1 MQRTNGIKSERCR
14 TAQEAV
20 VIKILSLLVQL
31 IMQVMLYSPLV
42 SMTKSLTSTWE
53 MESTESYLAITA
65 QIILRFLTNSVREK
79 VSVDPTLSKLWHFYA
94 KILCLMRLERSK
106 NLLRM
111 AN

>member
-1 MQRTNGIKSERCR
+1 M
-14 TAQEAV
+14 

-31 IMQVMLYSPLV
+31 IMQAMLYSPLE
-42 SMTKSLTSTWE
+42 SMIKSLTLTWA
-53 MESTESYLAITA
+53 MESTESYLAITE
-65 QIILRFLTNSVREK
+65 QIIQRFLTSSARER
-79 VSVDPTLSKLWHFYA
+79 VSVDPILSKLWHFYA